1 MIKRAHYQLAKI
13 LKQIRSEGGIFMST
27 CRTRIKEPD
36 QYAVH
41 LYNGLI
47 GNILAKGLRHENAL
61 RIFVNLQGIRHFNID
76 GRRFSLK
83 PGDVL
88 FIGSGSSI
96 QVYEESQGECYYIE
110 AQPVFLLSYCTDQT
124 NLMPWISRED
134 TDSCHSID
142 LSGEEI
148 KKLRGLMHRYLKSS
162 FSYGNDIIHEI
173 CFIELMLLIS
183 GAYVRRQEDAAADP
197 QYEEF
202 IIPAAKY
209 IDAHISSSITLTDLA
224 EHIGISRSYLC
235 RVFKQ
240 GTGLTVNQYIIERR
254 ISLAAELLLTGM
266 NVTRVS
272 EETGFNDYTY
282 FIKVFKQTLGMTPK
296 KYIRSRQQAAS

>member
-1 MIKRAHYQLAKI
+1 
-13 LKQIRSEGGIFMST
+13 MST
-27 CRTRIKEPD
+27 CRTRTKEPD

-47 GNILAKGLRHENAL
+47 GNILAKGLRHDNTL
-61 RIFVNLQGIRHFNID
+61 RIFVNLQGVRHFNID
-76 GRRFSLK
+76 NRRFSLK
-83 PGDVL
+83 AGDVL

-96 QVYEESQGECYYIE
+96 QVYEECQGESYYIE
-110 AQPVFLLSYCTDQT
+110 AQPVFLLSYCTEQT
-124 NLMPWISRED
+124 NLMPWINCES
-134 TDSCHSID
+134 TNSCHIMD
-142 LSGEEI
+142 LSSEEI
-148 KKLRGLMHRYLKSS
+148 KQLRELMQRYQKSS
-162 FSYGNDIIHEI
+162 FGYGNDIIRELY
-173 CFIELMLLIS
+173 FIELMLLIS
-183 GAYVRRQEDAAADP
+183 SAYVSKKEDVTIDP

-202 IIPAAKY
+202 IIPATKY
-209 IDAHISSSITLTDLA
+209 IDAHISSSITLSELA
-224 EHIGISRSYLC
+224 EHIGISRSHLC

-240 GTGLTVNQYIIERR
+240 GTGLTVNQYIVERR

-296 KYIRSRQQAAS
+296 KYVHSRQQIA

>member
-1 MIKRAHYQLAKI
+1 MN
-13 LKQIRSEGGIFMST
+13 T
-27 CRTRIKEPD
+27 CRTRIKESD

-47 GNILAKGLRHENAL
+47 GNILAKGIRQDDAV
-61 RIFVNLQGIRHFNID
+61 RIFVNLQGVRHFNID
-76 GRRFSLK
+76 GSCFLLQ

-96 QVYEESQGECYYIE
+96 QVYEESQGEGYYIE
-110 AQPVFLLSYCTDQT
+110 ARPVFLLSYCTDQT
-124 NLMPWISRED
+124 NLMPWTSREG
-134 TDSCHSID
+134 TDSCHIIN
-142 LSGEEI
+142 LSGEEM
-148 KKLRGLMHRYLKSS
+148 KKLRVLMHRYRKSS
-162 FSYGNDIIHEI
+162 FSYGNDLIHEI

-183 GAYVRRQEDAAADP
+183 GAYVLRQEDASTDP

-209 IDAHISSSITLTDLA
+209 IDAHIRSSITLTDLA

-254 ISLAAELLLTGM
+254 LALAAELLLTGL
-266 NVTRVS
+266 NVNRVYD
-272 EETGFNDYTY
+272 ETGFNDYTY